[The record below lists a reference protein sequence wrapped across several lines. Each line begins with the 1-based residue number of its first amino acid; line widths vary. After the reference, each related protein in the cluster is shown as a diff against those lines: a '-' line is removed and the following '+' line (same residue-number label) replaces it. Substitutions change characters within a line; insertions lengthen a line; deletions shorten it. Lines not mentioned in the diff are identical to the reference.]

1 MPVTH
6 QGPRDTEF
14 LITIRIKKKK
24 PHKKH
29 KIDLKK
35 NRKIGKK
42 HLKIKQNSRYNK
54 DGIMDFAQRKMIKK
68 KKSLRFYE
76 KIKIKEMR
84 VNP

>member
-1 MPVTH
+1 M
-6 QGPRDTEF
+6 
-14 LITIRIKKKK
+14 
-24 PHKKH
+24 
-29 KIDLKK
+29 
-35 NRKIGKK
+35 
-42 HLKIKQNSRYNK
+42 KIKQNSRYNK